1 MLYRV
6 FAKVLVDRLKIIMP
20 PLISEQQNVF
30 MSNRLISYNILVALE
45 TLYYMRNH
53 SMSKFGFIALKLDMS
68 KAYDRVKWKYME
80 NV

>member
-45 TLYYMRNH
+45 TLYYKRNH
-53 SMSKFGFIALKLDMS
+53 SMSKSGFIALKLDIS
-68 KAYDRVKWKYME
+68 KAYDRVEWKYME

>member
-53 SMSKFGFIALKLDMS
+53 STSKSSFIALKLDKS
-68 KAYDRVKWKYME
+68 KAYDLVEWKYME